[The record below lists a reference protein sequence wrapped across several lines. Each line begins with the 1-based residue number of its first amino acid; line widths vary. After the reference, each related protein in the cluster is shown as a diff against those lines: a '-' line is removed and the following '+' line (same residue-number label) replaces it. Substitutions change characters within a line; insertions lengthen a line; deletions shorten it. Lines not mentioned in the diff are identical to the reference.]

1 MRLTTQAPAIRT
13 AADRT
18 AAWMDT
24 ENFSHQY
31 GGRMKSKFANI
42 SIGALSILL
51 LTLMPDIPGI
61 GAELGKADEAVYPS

>member
-61 GAELGKADEAVYPS
+61 GAGNSSPAAGAHPS